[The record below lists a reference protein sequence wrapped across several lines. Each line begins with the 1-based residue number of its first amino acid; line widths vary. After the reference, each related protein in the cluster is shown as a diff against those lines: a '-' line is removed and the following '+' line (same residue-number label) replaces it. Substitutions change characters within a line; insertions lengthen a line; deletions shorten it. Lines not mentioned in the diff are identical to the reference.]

1 MKKNITLVF
10 LLMLFTHC
18 SFDNKTGIWLNE
30 RKPEISKTLENKSLE
45 DGFKKE
51 KLILK
56 EKKITGKNKIQLGKK
71 LKNNSWL
78 QSNFNNFNNYENI
91 NFKNEN
97 IKILRTARLAKLPM
111 LSQNSVK
118 IKAPLYY
125 KDTMVYSDSK
135 GNINIYS
142 LGVKKRVFTFNFY
155 KKKFKKIKKNINLL
169 IKDNV
174 IFASDNLG
182 YLYALDVNK
191 SKIIWAQNFGIPF
204 RSEIKFINGQI
215 ILANQDNTI
224 YSINHKNGDKNWTY
238 GTSNQF
244 LKSNF
249 KNSIVM
255 NNEGNILFL
264 NTNGELY
271 NIDVNIGIKWM
282 LNFKPT
288 SSDEEA
294 QLFLSVPLII
304 NKDNLILANN
314 NMVQNLHPFTG
325 LKKWSKQLSVD
336 IKGSISGKH
345 LFLLSKKLLIC
356 IELETGEIVWS
367 RDFQNVNKDN
377 INYKKLMNIG
387 DIRNLSIANDEILLF
402 SSNGYLLSFNH
413 NNGDLKTVNKIS
425 KGLGSKPIFVEGN
438 LYFFDESYR
447 LVKYN

>member
-1 MKKNITLVF
+1 
-10 LLMLFTHC
+10 MLFTHC

-30 RKPEISKTLENKSLE
+30 RKPEISKTIENKSLE
-45 DGFKKE
+45 DAFKKE

-314 NMVQNLHPFTG
+314 NMVQNLNPFTG

-356 IELETGEIVWS
+356 IELETGKIVWS
-367 RDFQNVNKDN
+367 RDFLNVNKDN

>member
-18 SFDNKTGIWLNE
+18 SFDNKTGIWTNE
-30 RKPEISKTLENKSLE
+30 SKSEISEKIENKSLE
-45 DGFKKE
+45 DAFKKE
-51 KLILK
+51 EIILK
-56 EKKITGKNKIQLGKK
+56 EKKKIGNNKIQLGKK

-78 QSNFNNFNNYENI
+78 QYNFNNFNNYENI
-91 NFKNEN
+91 NYKNEN
-97 IKILRTARLAKLPM
+97 IRILKTSRLAKLPG
-111 LSQNSVK
+111 SNQNSVQ

-125 KDTMVYSDSK
+125 KDTIVYSDSM

-142 LGVKKRVFTFNFY
+142 VGVKKKIFTFNFY
-155 KKKFKKIKKNINLL
+155 KKKFKKVKKNINLL
-169 IKDNV
+169 IEDNV
-174 IFASDNLG
+174 IYASDNLG
-182 YLYALDVNK
+182 YLYALDVNN

-204 RSEIKFINGQI
+204 RSEIKFMNGQI

-224 YSINHKNGDKNWTY
+224 YSINRENGDKNWTY
-238 GTSNQF
+238 DSSNQF

-249 KNSIVM
+249 KNSIVV

-271 NIDVNIGIKWM
+271 NIDINIGIKWM

-294 QLFLSVPLII
+294 QLFLSVPLIV
-304 NKDNLILANN
+304 NKDNLIIANN
-314 NMVQNLHPFTG
+314 NMIQNLHPFTG
-325 LKKWSKQLSVD
+325 FKKWSKQLSID
-336 IKGSISGKH
+336 IKGSISGEH

-356 IELETGEIVWS
+356 IELETGKIVWS
-367 RDFQNVNKDN
+367 RDFLNVNKDN

-387 DIRNLSIANDEILLF
+387 EIRNLSMANNKILLF

-438 LYFFDESYR
+438 LYFFDKSYR
-447 LVKYN
+447 LIKYN